1 MNSEVDIALNSDA
14 RSAVTGSELAGTGT
28 GARSAVFFVGR
39 DAIPPVWEVAAGEEL
54 NLHLVVLPDS
64 TAGSEVVVSLRIDLL
79 GPGATVDVKGVYICP
94 GSENVSIS
102 VDVRHLS
109 GGCTSRQ
116 LLKGIVGGH
125 ARFSFHGRILV
136 PEGAQK
142 TKAYQEN
149 HSILLSRDA
158 IVETSP
164 QLEIYADDVECSHG
178 ATVGY
183 LSELEQ
189 FYMRSRGIPLADA
202 RRLQILSFLSPVSG
216 GLVELDEKICHA
228 VENAI

>member
-1 MNSEVDIALNSDA
+1 MKSEVDIKAFD
-14 RSAVTGSELAGTGT
+14 RSE
-28 GARSAVFFVGR
+28 VFILGR
-39 DAIPPVWEVAAGEEL
+39 DTVPSSWTVGAGESL
-54 NLHLVVLPDS
+54 SITLVVLPSALRQGPPEIFDFR
-64 TAGSEVVVSLRIDLL
+64 GDRSEDVSVQIDLT
-79 GPGATVDVKGVYICP
+79 GPGASVYVRGVYLCRDD
-94 GSENVSIS
+94 EDVSIS

-116 LLKGIVGGH
+116 LFKGIVGGT

-149 HSILLSRDA
+149 HSLLLSRDA
-158 IVETSP
+158 VVETSP

-189 FYMRSRGIPLADA
+189 FYMRSRGIPVEDA
-202 RRLQILSFLSPVSG
+202 RRLQMISFLAEV
-216 GLVELDEKICHA
+216 LVPLAEEIRHA
-228 VENAI
+228 IEDAI